1 MNPCSNQLQNYFILE
16 IHDFGFK
23 LAIILAEDGDIYNL
37 FKNSRVKWTLETLP
51 VVTKTRLMCKGLV
64 NDVQNIIPVH
74 RN

>member
-37 FKNSRVKWTLETLP
+37 FKNSRVN
-51 VVTKTRLMCKGLV
+51 GLWRRFQSSLKL
-64 NDVQNIIPVH
+64 D
-74 RN
+74 